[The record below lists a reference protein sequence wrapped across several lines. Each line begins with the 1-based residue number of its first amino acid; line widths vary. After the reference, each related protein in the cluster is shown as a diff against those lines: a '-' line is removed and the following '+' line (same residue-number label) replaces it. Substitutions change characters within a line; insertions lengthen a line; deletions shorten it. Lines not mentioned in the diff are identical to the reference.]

1 MTNPM
6 MVVAVALVVV
16 MIVIVIDLKTVKHV
30 LMASVIVAVL
40 VAKVM
45 F

>member
-6 MVVAVALVVV
+6 MVVAVAVVV
-16 MIVIVIDLKTVKHV
+16 VVIVIVIDLKMVKHV

-40 VAKVM
+40 VAKAM

>member
-6 MVVAVALVVV
+6 MVVEVAVVV
-16 MIVIVIDLKTVKHV
+16 MMIVSVIDLKMVKHV

-40 VAKVM
+40 VAKAM

>member
-1 MTNPM
+1 M
-6 MVVAVALVVV
+6 MVVAVAVVV
-16 MIVIVIDLKTVKHV
+16 VVVIVIVIDLKMVKHV

-40 VAKVM
+40 VAKAM

>member
-6 MVVAVALVVV
+6 MVVAVAVVV
-16 MIVIVIDLKTVKHV
+16 IVIVIDLKMVKHV

-40 VAKVM
+40 VAKAM

>member
-1 MTNPM
+1 
-6 MVVAVALVVV
+6 VVEVAVVMM
-16 MIVIVIDLKTVKHV
+16 MIVIVIDLKMVKHV

-40 VAKVM
+40 VAKAM

>member
-1 MTNPM
+1 M
-6 MVVAVALVVV
+6 MVVAVAVVV
-16 MIVIVIDLKTVKHV
+16 VVVVVIVIVIDLKMVKHV

-40 VAKVM
+40 VAKAM

>member
-6 MVVAVALVVV
+6 MVVAVAVVV
-16 MIVIVIDLKTVKHV
+16 VIVIVIDLKMVKHV
-30 LMASVIVAVL
+30 LMASGIVAVL
-40 VAKVM
+40 VAKAM